1 MSELLPNQNQNQNQN
16 QDLVIIS
23 NNQPKTT
30 SLKIAEYFGKLH
42 KDVLEKIKN
51 LETSQ
56 EFTERNFTLSSYTD
70 ISGKSNPMFEI
81 TENGFIFLTMGFTGK
96 KAVKFKE
103 DYILAFEKMKEFLQ
117 SQNQPKELSRLEI
130 LKIAIENEQEKI
142 KLQKENQIQKLE
154 LDHKNSIILDK
165 TSEVPPKTMRA
176 KINEICRNTK
186 YGDFQARWKTLYKE
200 FYYIYSINLKERS
213 ENSKDKSVKT
223 IIEKGLKIKQTTHN
237 LPYKSPIDIAEEI
250 GELEHLYL
258 LALKLFETNPIL
270 LKF

>member
-1 MSELLPNQNQNQNQN
+1 MLEKNQNTN
-16 QDLVIIS
+16 LVIIS
-23 NNQPKTT
+23 NNKPKTT

-70 ISGKSNPMFEI
+70 ISGKSNPMYEI
-81 TENGFIFLTMGFTGK
+81 TENGFTFLTMGFTGK
-96 KAVKFKE
+96 KASKFKE

-117 SQNQPKELSRLEI
+117 NQSQTQPKELSRLEI
-130 LKIAIENEQEKI
+130 LKIAMASEEENI
-142 KLQKENQIQKLE
+142 KLQKENQTQKLE
-154 LDHKNSIILDK
+154 LDHKNSIILFK
-165 TSEVPPKTMRA
+165 ISEVPPKTMRA

-186 YGDFQARWKTLYKE
+186 NRDFQARWTLLYKE
-200 FYYIYSINLKERS
+200 FYYTYNINLKERS
-213 ENSKDKSVKT
+213 ENSKIKSVKT
-223 IIEKGLKIKQTTHN
+223 IVENGVKIKQTTHN
-237 LPYKSPIDIAEEI
+237 LSYKSPIDIAEEI

-258 LALKLFETNPIL
+258 LSLKLFETNPIL